1 MALKI
6 GFDAK
11 RTFNN
16 FTGLGNYSRTLIET
30 LVRYYPENEYHLFTP
45 KLSDDVR
52 LDFIKK
58 QASISVHTPPQYLRN
73 IHAVWRSYFIKN
85 AIEKAGIDI
94 FHGLSHELP
103 LVLPN
108 TVKTVVTI
116 HDLIHERYPEYYPFL
131 DRKIYTLK
139 FKRACEKA
147 DVVVAISEQTK
158 QDIIDFY
165 GIEAGKI
172 QVIYQSCHPQFYLNS
187 PPNRLR
193 KGQYFVENID
203 KKYNLPENYILY
215 VGTVNE
221 RKNLLSLVK
230 AMQLIVRR
238 DSYGD
243 NQDDIHLV
251 AVGNGGAYFEKVKKY
266 VHENHLTQRVHFLT
280 NPNFSDFP
288 YFYKKAKA
296 FVLPSFF
303 EGFGIPIIEAL
314 WSGCPVI
321 VSEGS
326 CFAESAGKDALFIN
340 PHSAE
345 DIATAINKIL
355 TDNTLREGF
364 ILRGCKF
371 VEKFHEKK
379 IGAQWMTLYQKLM
392 EKGEKK

>member
-11 RTFNN
+11 RAFNN

-45 KLSDDVR
+45 KLSNDER
-52 LDFIKK
+52 LDFIEK
-58 QASISVHTPPQYLRN
+58 QSSISIHTPPQYLR
-73 IHAVWRSYFIKN
+73 HFHPLWRSFFIKN
-85 AIEKAGIDI
+85 DIEKARIDI

-103 LVLPN
+103 LVLPKK
-108 TVKTVVTI
+108 VKTVVTI

-165 GIEAGKI
+165 KIDAGKI
-172 QVIYQSCHPQFYLNS
+172 QVIYQSCHPQFYLT
-187 PPNRLR
+187 PPPDSL
-193 KGQYFVENID
+193 GTVPYDEAFLD
-203 KKYNLPENYILY
+203 KKYNLPKNYILY
-215 VGTVNE
+215 VGTINE

-230 AMQLIVRR
+230 AMQLI
-238 DSYGD
+238 D

-266 VHENHLTQRVHFLT
+266 VHDNHLTQRVHFLT
-280 NPNFSDFP
+280 QPDFSDFP

-303 EGFGIPIIEAL
+303 EGFGIPIIEAM

-326 CFAESAGKDALFIN
+326 CFAESAGADTLFIN
-340 PHSAE
+340 PHSPE
-345 DIATAINKIL
+345 SIAAAIDKIL
-355 TDNTLREGF
+355 TDNALREAH
-364 ILRGCKF
+364 ILRGGKF
-371 VEKFHEKK
+371 VEKFHEKE
-379 IGAQWMTLYQKLM
+379 IGAQWMKLYKKLL
-392 EKGEKK
+392 GT